1 MNILPTCLFMKKVIL
16 LSEAWTQTSGVKAPE
31 DLELFTVSLDSVSSL
46 PYGKVVCCTE
56 YWVSLPFP
64 SPPLFLSVFS
74 NWFLTSDF
82 VEFQNFT
89 EQDIWTISVAN
100 TEMDTNQ

>member
-56 YWVSLPFP
+56 YLFP
-64 SPPLFLSVFS
+64 SLVRLYSFLFSPTDFSPL
-74 NWFLTSDF
+74 
-82 VEFQNFT
+82 
-89 EQDIWTISVAN
+89 IS
-100 TEMDTNQ
+100 